1 MATPTGTG
9 KQRVV
14 TAATQQTPA
23 TELRVYL
30 SILDLQPQVAAYLAT
45 PVRARGYPPA
55 AGDHSLIIEV
65 APALAIHR
73 IADLA
78 LKSVPELEAGVL
90 FVERQFGVIELH
102 STDRDLVD
110 RAGNAI
116 LEGIG
121 AKPSDQLKP
130 YRLYSEVIADVSDQ
144 HAIVLNRSRE
154 ASMILPGHSLLLYE
168 TVPALFALLAANEA
182 EAEAPLT
189 TLVDVQMIGASGRV
203 FMAGA
208 KNDLERAKARIDTV
222 LAEVQGRKT

>member
-1 MATPTGTG
+1 MATSVDGD
-9 KQRVV
+9 KQQV
-14 TAATQQTPA
+14 ATTSSQQAPA

-30 SILDLQPQVAAYLAT
+30 SIPELQPQVAAYLAT
-45 PVRARGYPPA
+45 PVRARGYPPV

-78 LKSVPELEAGVL
+78 LKSVPELEAGIL

-130 YRLYSEVIADVSDQ
+130 YKLYSEVIADVSDQ

-168 TVPALFALLAANEA
+168 MVPALFALLAANEA
-182 EAEAPLT
+182 ETEAPLT

-203 FMAGA
+203 FVAGG
-208 KNDLERAKARIDTV
+208 KEDLERAKARVDAA
-222 LAEVQGRKT
+222 LASVQGRKS

>member
-1 MATPTGTG
+1 MATPAGTG

-14 TAATQQTPA
+14 TAATQQTLA

>member
-1 MATPTGTG
+1 MVTSVGG
-9 KQRVV
+9 DKQRVA
-14 TAATQQTPA
+14 TASSQQAPA

-30 SILDLQPQVAAYLAT
+30 SIPALQPQVAAYLAT
-45 PVRARGYPPA
+45 PVRARGYPPV

-78 LKSVPELEAGVL
+78 LKSVPELEAGIL

-116 LEGIG
+116 LDGIG

-130 YRLYSEVIADVSDQ
+130 YKLYSEVIADVSDQ

-168 TVPALFALLAANEA
+168 MVPALFALLAANEA

-203 FMAGA
+203 FVAGG
-208 KNDLERAKARIDTV
+208 KEDLERAKARVDAA
-222 LAEVQGRKT
+222 LASVQGRRS

>member
-1 MATPTGTG
+1 MATPAGTG

-14 TAATQQTPA
+14 TAATQQTLA

-203 FMAGA
+203 FIAGA

>member
-1 MATPTGTG
+1 MVTSAGSS
-9 KQRVV
+9 KQRV
-14 TAATQQTPA
+14 ATGSSQQTPA

-30 SILDLQPQVAAYLAT
+30 SIPDLQPQVAAYLAT
-45 PVRARGYPPA
+45 PIRARGYPPV

-78 LKSVPELEAGVL
+78 LKSVPELEAGIL
-90 FVERQFGVIELH
+90 FIERQFGVIELH
-102 STDRDLVD
+102 STGSDLVD
-110 RAGNAI
+110 RAGHAI
-116 LEGIG
+116 LKGIS

-130 YRLYSEVIADVSDQ
+130 YKLYSEVIADVSDQ
-144 HAIVLNRSRE
+144 HAIVINRSRE
-154 ASMILPGHSLLLYE
+154 ASMILPGQSLLLYE

-203 FMAGA
+203 FMAGG
-208 KNDLERAKARIDTV
+208 KDDLERAKARVDA
-222 LAEVQGRKT
+222 LLDSVQGRKS

>member
-1 MATPTGTG
+1 MATSVDGD
-9 KQRVV
+9 KQQV
-14 TAATQQTPA
+14 ATTSSQQAPA

-30 SILDLQPQVAAYLAT
+30 SIPELQPQVAAYLAT
-45 PVRARGYPPA
+45 PVRARGYPPV

-78 LKSVPELEAGVL
+78 LKSVPELEAGIL

-116 LEGIG
+116 LDGIG

-130 YRLYSEVIADVSDQ
+130 YKLYSEVIADVSDQ

-168 TVPALFALLAANEA
+168 MVPALFALLAANEA

-203 FMAGA
+203 FVAGGQE
-208 KNDLERAKARIDTV
+208 DLERAKARVDAA
-222 LAEVQGRKT
+222 LASVQGRRS